1 MPKNQFIKAFRLRT
15 TISSLM
21 LQIRR
26 KLLDTNNNS
35 DIITL
40 VNRHDNLQKRL
51 EVANKYLKL

>member
-1 MPKNQFIKAFRLRT
+1 MKKQFKKAFRLRT

-21 LQIRR
+21 LQVRR

-40 VNRHDNLQKRL
+40 VQRHDNLQKRL
-51 EVANKYLKL
+51 YVANKYLKL

>member
-1 MPKNQFIKAFRLRT
+1 MKNQFIKAFRLRT